1 MNEPLVTGDTV
12 VAGRDGHRQDGFRP
26 SHDGA
31 GPSHDGAA
39 PARNGAEPEHDG
51 SVPEHDGIEPW
62 SVAEHLT
69 RTLRVTGARPR
80 DVVELISSEAVRTVP
95 GAGDCGVIVV
105 AAGRKL
111 QTVATTGPV
120 PEHLD
125 LLQQELGTGPCLT
138 AARKQIVVRVHDMA
152 ADTRWPRFRSAAVD
166 RGVASMLCL
175 PLQVDHD
182 LLGTLSLYGTE
193 EGAFRDGAEPVA
205 RLLSAL
211 ASVALAESRHAE
223 QLRRALHSRDLIGQ
237 AKGILMRDRAITGDE
252 AFALLRERSQHTNTK
267 LVDLAQSVIEAG
279 TLP

>member
-12 VAGRDGHRQDGFRP
+12 VAGRDGDLRDGFRP
-26 SHDGA
+26 SHDGSGPARDGA
-31 GPSHDGAA
+31 GP
-39 PARNGAEPEHDG
+39 ARHCAEPEHDG
-51 SVPEHDGIEPW
+51 AGPDHDGLEPW
-62 SVAEHLT
+62 SIAEQLA
-69 RTLRVTGARPR
+69 RTLRATGAPPR
-80 DVVELISSEAVRTVP
+80 DVVELISAEAVRTVP

-105 AAGRKL
+105 AAGQKL

-175 PLQVDHD
+175 PLQVGHD
-182 LLGTLSLYGTE
+182 LLGTLSLYGSR
-193 EGAFRDGAEPVA
+193 EGIFRGGAEPVA

-211 ASVALAESRHAE
+211 AAVALAESRHTE

-237 AKGILMRDRAITGDE
+237 AKGILMRERAITAED

-279 TLP
+279 TLT